1 MDESF
6 LAWPCG
12 GLDGDGGRVAD
23 LTVECPALDDETD
36 RPTTMAALLLTLAF
50 GRKVGSAIMDEGGGG
65 GGGLDLNGEWG
76 REGGP
81 EWTVIT
87 LLRFTLAVTL
97 VGCELH
103 DGNTAL

>member
-12 GLDGDGGRVAD
+12 GLYGDDGRVVD

-50 GRKVGSAIMDEGGGG
+50 GRKVGSASMDEGGGG
-65 GGGLDLNGEWG
+65 GGLGFAGEWG
-76 REGGP
+76 REGGLD
-81 EWTVIT
+81 WTVIT
-87 LLRFTLAVTL
+87 LLKFTLAVTL

-103 DGNTAL
+103 DGNRAP